1 MAQIVEVI
9 GVGDVEFPDGMSKEA
24 IGLALQ
30 KLPKP
35 KFVPTAENRGN
46 VINSDV
52 PTIVGS
58 RPNDVNPQPAQA
70 PRTMT
75 DYVKALYEVPAT
87 VATGAVAPFIGVGAG
102 MIENIREGTNKRVDR
117 PELAQRFTY
126 EPTSPVSQG
135 AIESL
140 GEALNVAKIPAYV
153 PTIGT
158 AARATTQA
166 SRATTPMVRG
176 NLPSFD
182 QASQTVKTAPTRIA
196 ELLREREAPAM
207 SGVGA
212 AEVPEVMQRIQL
224 GRNLRVPMQ
233 FSKGEVT
240 RELGQQA
247 FEAETPKN
255 FPDIGKPLLEGKA
268 QRNDTIL
275 KNFDAY
281 VDATGKETYGLRET
295 GKVVDR
301 ALVNQ
306 VNRVKE
312 KINEAY
318 TLARE
323 SGETQEPIP
332 YAPLKAYI
340 EQQTPTVRS
349 KLAPI
354 LDAVDEQIKVN
365 DPQGTGAI
373 SINQLE
379 DIYQFIN
386 KNFDPTDAVSSGH
399 VRQMKNL
406 INTVTEGKGGENYQ
420 AARALRTKYG
430 REFENI
436 GAIDKL
442 LRTKKGTEDRAV
454 AFEDVFK
461 HSVLDGSLDD
471 VQAIG
476 RTLKKAGPEGEQA
489 WRELQGQTIEHIKDQ
504 VTRNIDTD
512 MFGNPVV
519 SPAKYK
525 SIVRELDQDGK
536 LDYLFGK
543 KGAQEIRDLLEATIL
558 VNAPVKGA
566 VNQSNTASAFIR
578 AMDKIKASPLAR
590 LPLVK
595 SSADYGIRRE
605 MKKQVEESLNFD
617 PKDVAKEL
625 RKGK

>member
-1 MAQIVEVI
+1 MAF
-9 GVGDVEFPDGMSKEA
+9 DPDRY
-24 IGLALQ
+24 LAT
-30 KLPKP
+30 KAPS
-35 KFVPTAENRGN
+35 PTGGFNPDAYLGIADRGN
-46 VINSDV
+46 IINTDV
-52 PTIVGS
+52 PTVVGT
-58 RPNDVNPQPAQA
+58 RPNAVNPQPVEQ
-70 PRTMT
+70 PRTMG
-75 DYVKALYEVPAT
+75 DYVKSLYEVPRT
-87 VATGAVAPFIGVGAG
+87 IIQGAAAPFIGVGAG
-102 MIENIREGTNKRVDR
+102 IAENIRQGTNERVDR

-126 EPTSPVSQG
+126 EPTSPVSQDILG
-135 AIESL
+135 NL
-140 GEALNVAKIPAYV
+140 GETLTAAKIPAYV

-158 AARATTQA
+158 AARATQQA
-166 SRATTPMVRG
+166 SRATIPMVRG

-182 QASQTVKTAPTRIA
+182 QASQTVRTAPSRIA
-196 ELLREREAPAM
+196 DLLREREAPL

-224 GRNLRVPMQ
+224 GRNLRVPIE

-240 RELGQQA
+240 KDLAQQA
-247 FEAETPKN
+247 FEAETPKS
-255 FPDIGKPLLEGKA
+255 FPEIGKPLLEGKA
-268 QRNDTIL
+268 QRNDKFL
-275 KNFDAY
+275 QNFDSY

-306 VNRVKE
+306 VNKVKQ

-318 TLARE
+318 ELARV
-323 SGETQEPIP
+323 SGETQEPVP
-332 YAPLKAYI
+332 YAPLRAYI

-354 LDAVDEQIKVN
+354 LDAVDEQLRVN
-365 DPQGTGAI
+365 DPNGTGQI

-379 DIYQFIN
+379 DVYQFIN
-386 KNFDPTDAVSSGH
+386 KNYDPTDAVANTH

-420 AARALRTKYG
+420 AARALRTKFG

-519 SPAKYK
+519 SPAKFK

-543 KGAQEIRDLLEATIL
+543 KGAQELRDLLEATIL
-558 VNAPVKGA
+558 VNAPLKGA

-578 AMDKIKASPLAR
+578 AMDKIKGSPLAK

-605 MKKQVEESLNFD
+605 MKKQVEEALNFD
-617 PKDVAKEL
+617 PNAVAKEL
-625 RKGK
+625 RKGAK

>member
-1 MAQIVEVI
+1 MAFDPDRYLAQKAPNQQA
-9 GVGDVEFPDGMSKEA
+9 VGGFDPDAYLGISSA
-24 IGLALQ
+24 D
-30 KLPKP
+30 
-35 KFVPTAENRGN
+35 RGN
-46 VINSDV
+46 IINTDV
-52 PTIVGS
+52 PTVVGS
-58 RPNDVNPQPAQA
+58 RPNAINQQPAQ
-70 PRTMT
+70 PPVTMG
-75 DYVKALYEVPAT
+75 DYARASYQVPA
-87 VATGAVAPFIGVGAG
+87 AVLSSMAAPFIGVGAG
-102 MIENIREGTNKRVDR
+102 IAQNIRQGTNERVDR
-117 PELAQRFTY
+117 PELAQRFAY
-126 EPTSPVSQG
+126 EPTSPVAQS
-135 AIESL
+135 AMESL
-140 GEALNVAKIPAYV
+140 GSALESAKIPAYV
-153 PTIGT
+153 PSAGRLASATRQG
-158 AARATTQA
+158 ART
-166 SRATTPMVRG
+166 TTPVIG
-176 NLPSFD
+176 SNLPSFD
-182 QASQTVKTAPTRIA
+182 EFKGGVQTAPSRIA
-196 ELLREREAPAM
+196 ELLREREAPVM
-207 SGVGA
+207 SGVGS
-212 AEVPEVMQRIQL
+212 AEVPEIAQRMQLAQ
-224 GRNLRVPMQ
+224 GLRVPVQ
-233 FSKGEVT
+233 LSKGQAT

-247 FEAETPKN
+247 FEAETPKS
-255 FPDIGKPLLEGKA
+255 FPEIGKPLVQAQA
-268 QRNDTIL
+268 QRNEGIL
-275 KNFDAY
+275 QNFDAY

-295 GKVVDR
+295 GRVVDR

-386 KNFDPTDAVSSGH
+386 KNYDPTDAVSSGH

-420 AARALRTKYG
+420 AARALRTKFG

-436 GAIDKL
+436 GAVDKL

-519 SPAKYK
+519 SPAKFK

-543 KGAQEIRDLLEATIL
+543 KGAQELRDLLETTIL
-558 VNAPVKGA
+558 INAPLKGA

-578 AMDKIKASPLAR
+578 AMDKIKASPLAK

-595 SSADYGIRRE
+595 SSADYGIRQE
-605 MKKQVEESLNFD
+605 LKKQVEESLNFD
-617 PKDVAKEL
+617 PNALSKEL

>member
-46 VINSDV
+46 VINTDV
-52 PTIVGS
+52 PTVVGS
-58 RPNDVNPQPAQA
+58 QPNAVNPQPAQA

-87 VATGAVAPFIGVGAG
+87 MISSFPAAVAYGNVPSGSS
-102 MIENIREGTNKRVDR
+102 
-117 PELAQRFTY
+117 PEVRQAAEQRAARFQFT
-126 EPTSPVSQG
+126 PTSPVSQNVL
-135 AIESL
+135 ETV
-140 GEALNVAKIPAYV
+140 GEALTDAKIPPYIPV
-153 PTIGT
+153 LGT
-158 AARATTQA
+158 TTRATQQA
-166 SRATTPMVRG
+166 GRTTAPLASG
-176 NLPSFD
+176 NLPSFN
-182 QASQTVKTAPTRIA
+182 QASQAVKTVPNRMAD
-196 ELLREREAPAM
+196 LLREREAPVM

-212 AEVPEVMQRIQL
+212 AEVPEVSQRVQL
-224 GRNLRVPMQ
+224 AQNLRVPVQ
-233 FSKGEVT
+233 LSKGQAT

-247 FEAETPKN
+247 FEAETPKS
-255 FPDIGKPLLEGKA
+255 FPEIGKPLLQAQA
-268 QRNDTIL
+268 QRNENIL
-275 KNFDAY
+275 QNFDSF

-354 LDAVDEQIKVN
+354 LDAVDEQIRVN
-365 DPQGTGAI
+365 DPKGTGQI

-386 KNFDPTDAVSSGH
+386 KNYDPTDAVSSGH

-420 AARALRTKYG
+420 AARALRTKFG

-436 GAIDKL
+436 GAVDKL

-519 SPAKYK
+519 SPAKFK

-543 KGAQEIRDLLEATIL
+543 KGAQEVRDLLETTIL

-578 AMDKIKASPLAR
+578 AMDKIKGSPLAR

-605 MKKQVEESLNFD
+605 MKKQVEESINFD
-617 PKDVAKEL
+617 PNNLAKEL

>member
-1 MAQIVEVI
+1 MAF
-9 GVGDVEFPDGMSKEA
+9 DPDRY
-24 IGLALQ
+24 LAQ
-30 KLPKP
+30 KAPSPQATDGFNPDAYLGI
-35 KFVPTAENRGN
+35 ASADRGN
-46 VINSDV
+46 IINTDV
-52 PTIVGS
+52 PTVVGS
-58 RPNDVNPQPAQA
+58 RPNAINPQPVQQ
-70 PRTMT
+70 PRTLP
-75 DYVKALYEVPAT
+75 DYAKALYEVPAT
-87 VATGAVAPFIGVGAG
+87 VLSGAVAPFIGVGAG
-102 MIENIREGTNKRVDR
+102 MVENISQGTNQRVDR

-126 EPTSPVSQG
+126 EPTSPVSQDVLG
-135 AIESL
+135 SM
-140 GEALNVAKIPAYV
+140 GEALTAAKIPAYV

-158 AARATTQA
+158 AARATNQA
-166 SRATTPMVRG
+166 SRATAPMVRG

-182 QASQTVKTAPTRIA
+182 EFKGSVQTAPSRIA
-196 ELLREREAPAM
+196 NLLREREAPL

-212 AEVPEVMQRIQL
+212 AEVPEVAQRMQLAQ
-224 GRNLRVPMQ
+224 NLRVPVQ
-233 FSKGEVT
+233 LSKGQAT

-247 FEAETPKN
+247 FEAETPKS
-255 FPDIGKPLLEGKA
+255 FPEIGKPLVQAQA
-268 QRNDTIL
+268 QRNEGIL
-275 KNFDAY
+275 QNFDAF

-295 GKVVDR
+295 GKVVDK

-306 VNRVKE
+306 VNKVKE

-318 TLARE
+318 ELARV
-323 SGETQEPIP
+323 SGETQEPVP
-332 YAPLKAYI
+332 YAPLRAYI

-354 LDAVDEQIKVN
+354 LDAVDEQLKVN
-365 DPQGTGAI
+365 DPQGTGQI

-386 KNFDPTDAVSSGH
+386 KNYDPADAVANTH

-420 AARALRTKYG
+420 AARALRTKFG

-489 WRELQGQTIEHIKDQ
+489 WRELQGQTIEHIKDR
-504 VTRNIDTD
+504 VTQNIDTD

-519 SPAKYK
+519 SPAKFK

-543 KGAQEIRDLLEATIL
+543 KGAQELRDLLETTIL

-578 AMDKIKASPLAR
+578 AMDKIKASPLAK

-617 PKDVAKEL
+617 PNAVAKEL
-625 RKGK
+625 RKGAK

>member
-1 MAQIVEVI
+1 MAF
-9 GVGDVEFPDGMSKEA
+9 DPDRY
-24 IGLALQ
+24 LAQ
-30 KLPKP
+30 KAPISQTTGGFNPDAYLGI
-35 KFVPTAENRGN
+35 ASADRGN
-46 VINSDV
+46 IINTDV
-52 PTIVGS
+52 PTVVGS
-58 RPNDVNPQPAQA
+58 RPNAVNPQPVES
-70 PRTMT
+70 PRTVG
-75 DYVKALYEVPAT
+75 DYAKTVYEVPRAL
-87 VATGAVAPFIGVGAG
+87 VQGIAAPFLGVGAG
-102 MIENIREGTNKRVDR
+102 IAENIREGTNTRVDR

-126 EPTSPVSQG
+126 EPTSPVSQS
-135 AIESL
+135 ILESVGQVL
-140 GEALNVAKIPAYV
+140 DTAKIAPV
-153 PTIGT
+153 TGLNLTPTI
-158 AARATTQA
+158 
-166 SRATTPMVRG
+166 
-176 NLPSFD
+176 
-182 QASQTVKTAPTRIA
+182 SQFGQYAPTMARSA
-196 ELLREREAPAM
+196 VQTAKPPVQRLVQALREEPVSKM

-247 FEAETPKN
+247 FEAEVPKS
-255 FPDIGKPLLEGKA
+255 FPEIGKPLLEGKA

-275 KNFDAY
+275 QNFDAF

-318 TLARE
+318 ELARV
-323 SGETQEPIP
+323 SGETQEPVP
-332 YAPLKAYI
+332 YAPLRAYI

-365 DPQGTGAI
+365 DPQGTGQI

-386 KNFDPTDAVSSGH
+386 KNYDPTDAVANTH

-420 AARALRTKYG
+420 AARALRTKFG

-436 GAIDKL
+436 GVVDKL
-442 LRTKKGTEDRAV
+442 LRTKKGTDDRAV
-454 AFEDVFK
+454 AFEDVFR

-512 MFGNPVV
+512 MYGNPVV

-558 VNAPVKGA
+558 VNAPLKGA

-578 AMDKIKASPLAR
+578 AMDKIKASPLAK

-617 PKDVAKEL
+617 PNAVAKEL

>member
-1 MAQIVEVI
+1 MTQIVEVI
-9 GVGDVEFPDGMSKEA
+9 GVGRVQFPDGMSKED

-35 KFVPTAENRGN
+35 SFTPTAENQGN
-46 VINSDV
+46 VINTDV
-52 PTIVGS
+52 PTVVGS
-58 RPNDVNPQPAQA
+58 RPNAVNPQPTQA

-75 DYVKALYEVPAT
+75 DYVKALYEVPAAAISSFPAS
-87 VATGAVAPFIGVGAG
+87 VAYGNVPSGSAPEVYKAA
-102 MIENIREGTNKRVDR
+102 EER
-117 PELAQRFTY
+117 AARFQFQ
-126 EPTSPVSQG
+126 PTSPVSQDVLQTVG
-135 AIESL
+135 ETLTDLKVPPFIPVL
-140 GEALNVAKIPAYV
+140 G
-153 PTIGT
+153 TT
-158 AARATTQA
+158 ARATQQA
-166 SRATTPMVRG
+166 GRTTSPMVRG

-182 QASQTVKTAPTRIA
+182 QATQSVKTAPTRIA
-196 ELLREREAPAM
+196 DLLREREAPL

-212 AEVPEVMQRIQL
+212 AEVPEVAQRVQL
-224 GRNLRVPMQ
+224 AQNLRVPVQ
-233 FSKGEVT
+233 LSKGQAT

-247 FEAETPKN
+247 FEAETPKS
-255 FPDIGKPLLEGKA
+255 FPEIGKPLVQAQA
-268 QRNDTIL
+268 QRNDNIL
-275 KNFDAY
+275 KNFDSF

-295 GKVVDR
+295 GKIVDR

-318 TLARE
+318 TLARQ

-354 LDAVDEQIKVN
+354 LDAVDEQIRVN
-365 DPQGTGAI
+365 DPQGTGQI

-386 KNFDPTDAVSSGH
+386 KNYDPTDAVSSGH

-420 AARALRTKYG
+420 AARALRTKFG

-436 GAIDKL
+436 GAVDKL

-519 SPAKYK
+519 SPAKFK

-543 KGAQEIRDLLEATIL
+543 KGAQEIRDLLETTIL
-558 VNAPVKGA
+558 VNSPVKGA
-566 VNQSNTASAFIR
+566 VNQSNTASAIIR

>member
-1 MAQIVEVI
+1 MAF
-9 GVGDVEFPDGMSKEA
+9 DPDRY
-24 IGLALQ
+24 LATKAPSQQATGGFNPDAYLGI
-30 KLPKP
+30 
-35 KFVPTAENRGN
+35 TDRGN
-46 VINSDV
+46 IINTDV
-52 PTIVGS
+52 PTVVGS
-58 RPNDVNPQPAQA
+58 RPNAVNPQPAQA
-70 PRTMT
+70 PRTLP
-75 DYVKALYEVPAT
+75 DYAKALYEVPLA
-87 VATGAVAPFIGVGAG
+87 AISSFPAAVAYGNVPSNAP
-102 MIENIREGTNKRVDR
+102 
-117 PELAQRFTY
+117 PEVRQAAEERAARLQYTPR
-126 EPTSPVSQG
+126 SPVSQDV
-135 AIESL
+135 L
-140 GEALNVAKIPAYV
+140 QTVGEALTDAKIPPFIPV
-153 PTIGT
+153 LGT
-158 AARATTQA
+158 TARATQQA
-166 SRATTPMVRG
+166 GRTTAPLASG
-176 NLPSFD
+176 NLPSFN
-182 QASQTVKTAPTRIA
+182 QATQAVRTAPSKMA
-196 ELLREREAPAM
+196 EMLMREREAPL

-212 AEVPEVMQRIQL
+212 AEVPEVMQRVQL
-224 GRNLRVPMQ
+224 GRNLRVPIE

-240 RELGQQA
+240 RDLGQQA
-247 FEAETPKN
+247 FEAEIPKS
-255 FPDIGKPLLEGKA
+255 FPEIGKPLIEGKA
-268 QRNDTIL
+268 QRNDKFL
-275 KNFDAY
+275 QNFDAY
-281 VDATGKETYGLRET
+281 VDATGKETFGLRET
-295 GKVVDR
+295 GKVVDK

-318 TLARE
+318 ELARV
-323 SGETQEPIP
+323 SGETQEPID
-332 YAPLKAYI
+332 YAPLRAYI

-354 LDAVDEQIKVN
+354 LDAVDEQIKKN
-365 DPQGTGAI
+365 DPEGTGQI

-386 KNFDPTDAVSSGH
+386 KNFDPTDAVANTH
-399 VRQMKNL
+399 VRQMKDL

-420 AARALRTKYG
+420 AARALRTKFG

-436 GAIDKL
+436 GAVDKL
-442 LRTKKGTEDRAV
+442 LRTKKGTDDRAV

-512 MFGNPVV
+512 MYGNPVV

-558 VNAPVKGA
+558 VNAPLKGA
-566 VNQSNTASAFIR
+566 VNQSNSASAFIR
-578 AMDKIKASPLAR
+578 AMDNIKGSPLAK

-595 SSADYGIRRE
+595 SAADYGIRRE
-605 MKKQVEESLNFD
+605 MKKQVEEALNFD
-617 PKDVAKEL
+617 PQATAREL

>member
-1 MAQIVEVI
+1 MAFDPDRYLAQKAPSQQAVS
-9 GVGDVEFPDGMSKEA
+9 EFDPDAYLGISSA
-24 IGLALQ
+24 D
-30 KLPKP
+30 
-35 KFVPTAENRGN
+35 RGN
-46 VINSDV
+46 IINTDV
-52 PTIVGS
+52 PTVVGS
-58 RPNDVNPQPAQA
+58 RPNAINPQPQQA

-87 VATGAVAPFIGVGAG
+87 VVSGMAAPFIGVGAG
-102 MIENIREGTNKRVDR
+102 IAENIAQGTNQRVDR

-182 QASQTVKTAPTRIA
+182 QATQSVKTAPTRIA

-420 AARALRTKYG
+420 AARALRTKFG

-471 VQAIG
+471 VQSIG

>member
-1 MAQIVEVI
+1 MAF
-9 GVGDVEFPDGMSKEA
+9 DPDRY
-24 IGLALQ
+24 LAQ
-30 KLPKP
+30 KAPNQQVTGGFNPDAYLGI
-35 KFVPTAENRGN
+35 TDRGN
-46 VINSDV
+46 IINTDV
-52 PTIVGS
+52 PTVVGS
-58 RPNDVNPQPAQA
+58 RPNAVNPQPAQA
-70 PRTMT
+70 PRTLP
-75 DYVKALYEVPAT
+75 DYARALYEVPAT
-87 VATGAVAPFIGVGAG
+87 VLTGAVAPFIGVGAG
-102 MIENIREGTNKRVDR
+102 MVENLREGTNKRVDR
-117 PELAQRFTY
+117 PELGQRFTY
-126 EPTSPVSQG
+126 EPTSPVSQDVLG
-135 AIESL
+135 SM
-140 GEALNVAKIPAYV
+140 GEALTAAKIPAYV

-158 AARATTQA
+158 AARATQQA
-166 SRATTPMVRG
+166 GRTTAPMVSG

-182 QASQTVKTAPTRIA
+182 QATQAVKTAPSRMA
-196 ELLREREAPAM
+196 EMLMREREAPL

-212 AEVPEVMQRIQL
+212 AQVPEVAQRVQL
-224 GRNLRVPMQ
+224 AQGLRVPVQ
-233 FSKGEVT
+233 LSKGQAT

-247 FEAETPKN
+247 FEAETPKSY
-255 FPDIGKPLLEGKA
+255 PEIGKPLLQAQA
-268 QRNDTIL
+268 QRNDNIL
-275 KNFDAY
+275 KNFDSY

-295 GKVVDR
+295 GKVVDK

-365 DPQGTGAI
+365 DPQGTGQI

-420 AARALRTKYG
+420 AARALRTKFG

-436 GAIDKL
+436 GAVDKL
-442 LRTKKGTEDRAV
+442 LRTKKNTEDRAV

-489 WRELQGQTIEHIKDQ
+489 WRELQGQTIEYIKDQ

-519 SPAKYK
+519 SPAKFK

-543 KGAQEIRDLLEATIL
+543 KGAQEIRDLLETTIL

-566 VNQSNTASAFIR
+566 VNQANTASAIIR
-578 AMDKIKASPLAR
+578 AMDKIKASPLAK

-617 PKDVAKEL
+617 PNAVAKEL
-625 RKGK
+625 RKGAK

>member
-1 MAQIVEVI
+1 MAF
-9 GVGDVEFPDGMSKEA
+9 DPDRY
-24 IGLALQ
+24 LAT
-30 KLPKP
+30 KAPS
-35 KFVPTAENRGN
+35 PTGGFNPDAYLGIADRGN
-46 VINSDV
+46 IINTDV
-52 PTIVGS
+52 PTVVGS
-58 RPNDVNPQPAQA
+58 QPNAVNPQPVQQ
-70 PRTMT
+70 PRTMG
-75 DYVKALYEVPAT
+75 DYVKSLYEVPAT
-87 VATGAVAPFIGVGAG
+87 VLSGAVAPFVGVGAG
-102 MIENIREGTNKRVDR
+102 IVENIRQGTNERVDR

-126 EPTSPVSQG
+126 EPTSPVSQS
-135 AIESL
+135 AIESM
-140 GEALNVAKIPAYV
+140 GEALTAAKIPAYV

-158 AARATTQA
+158 AARATQQA
-166 SRATTPMVRG
+166 SRATVPMVRG

-182 QASQTVKTAPTRIA
+182 QASQTVRTAPSRIA
-196 ELLREREAPAM
+196 DLLREREAPVM

-212 AEVPEVMQRIQL
+212 AEVPEVAQRMQLAQ
-224 GRNLRVPMQ
+224 GLRVPVQ
-233 FSKGEVT
+233 LSKGQAT

-255 FPDIGKPLLEGKA
+255 FPEIGKPLIQAQA
-268 QRNDTIL
+268 QRNEGIL
-275 KNFDAY
+275 QNFDAY

-295 GKVVDR
+295 GRVVDR

-318 TLARE
+318 DLARV
-323 SGETQEPIP
+323 SGETQEPIS

-354 LDAVDEQIKVN
+354 LDAVDEQIRVN
-365 DPQGTGAI
+365 DPKNTGQI

-386 KNFDPTDAVSSGH
+386 KNYDPTDAVANTH

-420 AARALRTKYG
+420 AARALRTKFG

-436 GAIDKL
+436 GAVDKL
-442 LRTKKGTEDRAV
+442 LRTKKGTDDRAV

-489 WRELQGQTIEHIKDQ
+489 WRELQGQTIQHIKDQ

-519 SPAKYK
+519 SPAKFK

-543 KGAQEIRDLLEATIL
+543 KGAQEIRDLLETTIL
-558 VNAPVKGA
+558 VNAPLKGA

-578 AMDKIKASPLAR
+578 AMDKIKGSPLAK

-595 SSADYGIRRE
+595 SSADYGIKRE
-605 MKKQVEESLNFD
+605 VKKQVEESLNFD
-617 PKDVAKEL
+617 PNAVAKEL

>member
-1 MAQIVEVI
+1 MAF
-9 GVGDVEFPDGMSKEA
+9 DPDRY
-24 IGLALQ
+24 LAQ
-30 KLPKP
+30 KAPIQQATGGFNPDAYLGI
-35 KFVPTAENRGN
+35 TDRGN
-46 VINSDV
+46 IINTDV
-52 PTIVGS
+52 PTVVGS
-58 RPNDVNPQPAQA
+58 QPNAVNPQLVQA
-70 PRTMT
+70 PRTLP
-75 DYVKALYEVPAT
+75 DYAKALYEVPAT
-87 VATGAVAPFIGVGAG
+87 VLSGAVAPFIGVGAG
-102 MIENIREGTNKRVDR
+102 MVENIRQGTNQRVDR

-126 EPTSPVSQG
+126 EPTSPVSQDVLG
-135 AIESL
+135 SM
-140 GEALNVAKIPAYV
+140 GEALTAAKIPTYV

-158 AARATTQA
+158 AARATQQA
-166 SRATTPMVRG
+166 SRATAPMVRG

-182 QASQTVKTAPTRIA
+182 EFKGGVQTAPSRIA
-196 ELLREREAPAM
+196 DLLREREAPL
-207 SGVGA
+207 SGVGSA
-212 AEVPEVMQRIQL
+212 QVPEVAQRVQL
-224 GRNLRVPMQ
+224 AQNLRVPMQ
-233 FSKGEVT
+233 LSKGEAT
-240 RELGQQA
+240 RDLGQQA
-247 FEAETPKN
+247 FEAEIPKS
-255 FPDIGKPLLEGKA
+255 FPEIGKPLLEGKA

-275 KNFDAY
+275 QNFDAY
-281 VDATGKETYGLRET
+281 VDATGKETFGLRET
-295 GKVVDR
+295 GRVVDK

-354 LDAVDEQIKVN
+354 LDAVDEQIRVN
-365 DPQGTGAI
+365 DPQSTGQI

-386 KNFDPTDAVSSGH
+386 KNYDPTDAVSSGH

-420 AARALRTKYG
+420 AARALRTKFG

-436 GAIDKL
+436 GAVDKL

-558 VNAPVKGA
+558 VNAPLKGA

-578 AMDKIKASPLAR
+578 AMDKIKSSPLAR

-605 MKKQVEESLNFD
+605 IRKQVEESLNFD

-625 RKGK
+625 RKGN

>member
-1 MAQIVEVI
+1 VLIQSAFLTKSNPLIL
-9 GVGDVEFPDGMSKEA
+9 D
-24 IGLALQ
+24 L
-30 KLPKP
+30 KLNSTERYFCKTYLFGK
-35 KFVPTAENRGN
+35 KFCFASLFLYLEHNLVKIDRL
-46 VINSDV
+46 VLFLCIL
-52 PTIVGS
+52 
-58 RPNDVNPQPAQA
+58 
-70 PRTMT
+70 PRC
-75 DYVKALYEVPAT
+75 
-87 VATGAVAPFIGVGAG
+87 
-102 MIENIREGTNKRVDR
+102 
-117 PELAQRFTY
+117 
-126 EPTSPVSQG
+126 
-135 AIESL
+135 
-140 GEALNVAKIPAYV
+140 
-153 PTIGT
+153 
-158 AARATTQA
+158 
-166 SRATTPMVRG
+166 
-176 NLPSFD
+176 
-182 QASQTVKTAPTRIA
+182 
-196 ELLREREAPAM
+196 
-207 SGVGA
+207 
-212 AEVPEVMQRIQL
+212 
-224 GRNLRVPMQ
+224 
-233 FSKGEVT
+233 
-240 RELGQQA
+240 
-247 FEAETPKN
+247 
-255 FPDIGKPLLEGKA
+255 
-268 QRNDTIL
+268 
-275 KNFDAY
+275 DA
-281 VDATGKETYGLRET
+281 
-295 GKVVDR
+295 
-301 ALVNQ
+301 
-306 VNRVKE
+306 
-312 KINEAY
+312 
-318 TLARE
+318 
-323 SGETQEPIP
+323 
-332 YAPLKAYI
+332 LKAYI

>member
-1 MAQIVEVI
+1 MAF
-9 GVGDVEFPDGMSKEA
+9 DPDRY
-24 IGLALQ
+24 LAQ
-30 KLPKP
+30 KASSPQATGGFDPDAYLGI
-35 KFVPTAENRGN
+35 ASADRGN
-46 VINSDV
+46 IINTDV
-52 PTIVGS
+52 PTVVGT
-58 RPNDVNPQPAQA
+58 RPNAVNPQPIQQ
-70 PRTMT
+70 PRTLP
-75 DYVKALYEVPAT
+75 DYAKALYEVPAT
-87 VATGAVAPFIGVGAG
+87 VLTGAVAPFIGVGAG
-102 MIENIREGTNKRVDR
+102 MVENLREGTNKRVDR
-117 PELAQRFTY
+117 PELGQRFTY
-126 EPTSPVSQG
+126 EPTSPVSQDVLG
-135 AIESL
+135 SM
-140 GEALNVAKIPAYV
+140 GEALTAAKIPAYV

-158 AARATTQA
+158 AARATQQTARTAAPLA
-166 SRATTPMVRG
+166 SG
-176 NLPSFD
+176 NLPSFN
-182 QASQTVKTAPTRIA
+182 QATQAVKTAPSRMA
-196 ELLREREAPAM
+196 EMLMREREAPL

-224 GRNLRVPMQ
+224 GRNLRVPIQ
-233 FSKGEVT
+233 FSKGEAT
-240 RELGQQA
+240 RDLGQQA
-247 FEAETPKN
+247 FEAEIPKS
-255 FPDIGKPLLEGKA
+255 FPEIGKPLIEGKA

-275 KNFDAY
+275 QNFDAY
-281 VDATGKETYGLRET
+281 VDATGKETFGLRET
-295 GKVVDR
+295 GKVVDK

-312 KINEAY
+312 KIDEAY
-318 TLARE
+318 ELAR
-323 SGETQEPIP
+323 STGETQEPIQ
-332 YAPLKAYI
+332 YGPLKAYI
-340 EQQTPTVRS
+340 DQQTPTV
-349 KLAPI
+349 KKELAPI
-354 LDAVDEQIKVN
+354 LNAVDEQLKLN
-365 DPQGTGAI
+365 DPKGTGQI

-379 DIYQFIN
+379 DVYQFIN
-386 KNFDPTDAVSSGH
+386 LNYNPNDLVAKNH

-420 AARALRTKYG
+420 AARALRTKFG
-430 REFENI
+430 EEFENI
-436 GAIDKL
+436 GVVDKL
-442 LRTKKGTEDRAV
+442 LRTKKGTDDRAV

-489 WRELQGQTIEHIKDQ
+489 WRELQGQTIEYIKDQ

-512 MFGNPVV
+512 MYGNPVV

-578 AMDKIKASPLAR
+578 AMDKIKASPLAK

-617 PKDVAKEL
+617 PNTVAKEL
-625 RKGK
+625 RKGAK

>member
-1 MAQIVEVI
+1 MAF
-9 GVGDVEFPDGMSKEA
+9 DPDRY
-24 IGLALQ
+24 LAQ
-30 KLPKP
+30 KAPSQQATSGFDPDAYLGIAN
-35 KFVPTAENRGN
+35 TDRGN
-46 VINSDV
+46 IINIDV
-52 PTIVGS
+52 PTVVGT
-58 RPNDVNPQPAQA
+58 RPNAVNSQPAQT
-70 PRTMT
+70 PRTLP
-75 DYVKALYEVPAT
+75 DYAKALYEVPAT
-87 VATGAVAPFIGVGAG
+87 VLSGAVAPFIGVGAG
-102 MIENIREGTNKRVDR
+102 IAENIRQGTNQRVDR

-126 EPTSPVSQG
+126 EPTSPVSQV
-135 AIESL
+135 ALENL
-140 GEALNVAKIPAYV
+140 GSALEASKIPAYV
-153 PTIGT
+153 PSAGRLAT
-158 AARATTQA
+158 ATRQGVTTATPIV
-166 SRATTPMVRG
+166 SG

-182 QASQTVKTAPTRIA
+182 EFKGGVQTAPSRIA
-196 ELLREREAPAM
+196 GLLREREAPL

-212 AEVPEVMQRIQL
+212 AQVPEVAQRVQL
-224 GRNLRVPMQ
+224 AQGLRVPVQ
-233 FSKGEVT
+233 LSKGEAT

-247 FEAETPKN
+247 FESEIPKS
-255 FPDIGKPLLEGKA
+255 FPEIGKPLLEGKA
-268 QRNDTIL
+268 QRNDNIL
-275 KNFDAY
+275 QNFDAY
-281 VDATGKETYGLRET
+281 VDATGKETFGLRET
-295 GKVVDR
+295 GKVVDK

-318 TLARE
+318 ELARTK
-323 SGETQEPIP
+323 GETQEPVD
-332 YAPLKAYI
+332 YAPLRTYI

-365 DPQGTGAI
+365 DPQGTGQI

-386 KNFDPTDAVSSGH
+386 KNFDPTDAVANTH

-420 AARALRTKYG
+420 AARALRTKFG

-519 SPAKYK
+519 SPAKFK

-543 KGAQEIRDLLEATIL
+543 KGAQELRDLLETTIL

-617 PKDVAKEL
+617 PNAVAKEL

>member
-1 MAQIVEVI
+1 MAF
-9 GVGDVEFPDGMSKEA
+9 DPDRY
-24 IGLALQ
+24 LAQ
-30 KLPKP
+30 KAPSPQATDGFNPDAYLGI
-35 KFVPTAENRGN
+35 TSADRGN
-46 VINSDV
+46 IINTDV
-52 PTIVGS
+52 PTVVGS
-58 RPNDVNPQPAQA
+58 RPNAINPQPVQQ
-70 PRTMT
+70 PRTLP
-75 DYVKALYEVPAT
+75 DYAKALYEVPAT
-87 VATGAVAPFIGVGAG
+87 VLTGAVAPFIGVGAG
-102 MIENIREGTNKRVDR
+102 MVENLREGTNKRVDR
-117 PELAQRFTY
+117 PELGQRFTY
-126 EPTSPVSQG
+126 EPTSPVSQDVLG
-135 AIESL
+135 SM
-140 GEALNVAKIPAYV
+140 GEALTAAKIPAYV

-158 AARATTQA
+158 AARATNQA
-166 SRATTPMVRG
+166 SRATAPMVRG

-182 QASQTVKTAPTRIA
+182 EFKGSVQTAPSRIA
-196 ELLREREAPAM
+196 NLLREREAPL

-212 AEVPEVMQRIQL
+212 AEVPEVAQRMQLAQ
-224 GRNLRVPMQ
+224 NLRVPVQ
-233 FSKGEVT
+233 LSKGQAT

-247 FEAETPKN
+247 FEAETPKS
-255 FPDIGKPLLEGKA
+255 FPEIGKPLVQAQA
-268 QRNDTIL
+268 QRNEGIL
-275 KNFDAY
+275 QNFDAF

-295 GKVVDR
+295 GKVVDK

-306 VNRVKE
+306 VNKVKE

-318 TLARE
+318 ELARV
-323 SGETQEPIP
+323 SGETQEPVP
-332 YAPLKAYI
+332 YAPLRAYI

-354 LDAVDEQIKVN
+354 LDAVDEQLRVN
-365 DPQGTGAI
+365 DPKGTGQI

-386 KNFDPTDAVSSGH
+386 KNYDPADAVANTH

-420 AARALRTKYG
+420 AARALRTKFG

-489 WRELQGQTIEHIKDQ
+489 WRELQGQTIEHIKDR
-504 VTRNIDTD
+504 VTQNIDTD

-519 SPAKYK
+519 SPAKFK

-543 KGAQEIRDLLEATIL
+543 KGAQELRDLLEATIL
-558 VNAPVKGA
+558 VNAPLKGA

-578 AMDKIKASPLAR
+578 AMDKIKASPLAK

-617 PKDVAKEL
+617 PNAVAKEL
-625 RKGK
+625 RKGAK

>member
-1 MAQIVEVI
+1 MAF
-9 GVGDVEFPDGMSKEA
+9 DPDRY
-24 IGLALQ
+24 LAQ
-30 KLPKP
+30 KAPNQQATGGFNPDAYLGITDK
-35 KFVPTAENRGN
+35 GN
-46 VINSDV
+46 IINTDV
-52 PTIVGS
+52 PTVVGS
-58 RPNDVNPQPAQA
+58 QPNAVNPQPVQQ
-70 PRTMT
+70 PRTMG
-75 DYVKALYEVPAT
+75 DYVKALYEVPAAM
-87 VATGAVAPFIGVGAG
+87 VSSVPSALAYGYVPSGSAPEVRQAA
-102 MIENIREGTNKRVDR
+102 EER
-117 PELAQRFTY
+117 AARFQFT
-126 EPTSPVSQG
+126 PTSPVSQNVL
-135 AIESL
+135 ETV
-140 GEALNVAKIPAYV
+140 GEALTDAKIPPFIPV
-153 PTIGT
+153 LGT
-158 AARATTQA
+158 TARATQQA
-166 SRATTPMVRG
+166 SRTTAPLASG
-176 NLPSFD
+176 NLPSFN
-182 QASQTVKTAPTRIA
+182 QATQAVQTAPSRIA
-196 ELLREREAPAM
+196 NLLREREAPL

-212 AEVPEVMQRIQL
+212 AEVPEVMQRVEL
-224 GRNLRVPMQ
+224 GRNLRVPIQ
-233 FSKGEVT
+233 FSKGEIT
-240 RELGQQA
+240 RDLGQQA
-247 FEAETPKN
+247 FEAETPKS
-255 FPDIGKPLLEGKA
+255 FPEIGKPLLEGKA

-275 KNFDAY
+275 QNFDAY
-281 VDATGKETYGLRET
+281 VDATGKETFGLRET
-295 GKVVDR
+295 GKVVDK

-306 VNRVKE
+306 VNKVKE

-318 TLARE
+318 ELARTK
-323 SGETQEPIP
+323 GETQEPVD
-332 YAPLKAYI
+332 YAPLRAYI

-365 DPQGTGAI
+365 DPQGTGQI

-386 KNFDPTDAVSSGH
+386 KNFDPTDAVANTH

-420 AARALRTKYG
+420 AARALRTKFG
-430 REFENI
+430 KEFENI
-436 GAIDKL
+436 GAVDKL

-512 MFGNPVV
+512 MYGNPVV

-605 MKKQVEESLNFD
+605 MKKQVEEALNFD
-617 PKDVAKEL
+617 PKAVAKEL
-625 RKGK
+625 RKGN

>member
-1 MAQIVEVI
+1 
-9 GVGDVEFPDGMSKEA
+9 
-24 IGLALQ
+24 
-30 KLPKP
+30 
-35 KFVPTAENRGN
+35 
-46 VINSDV
+46 
-52 PTIVGS
+52 
-58 RPNDVNPQPAQA
+58 
-70 PRTMT
+70 
-75 DYVKALYEVPAT
+75 LYEVPA
-87 VATGAVAPFIGVGAG
+87 AAFSSFPAAVAYGNVPSNA
-102 MIENIREGTNKRVDR
+102 T
-117 PELAQRFTY
+117 PEVRQAAEERAARLQFT
-126 EPTSPVSQG
+126 PRSPVSQ
-135 AIESL
+135 EVL
-140 GEALNVAKIPAYV
+140 QTVGEALTDAKIPPFIPV
-153 PTIGT
+153 LGT
-158 AARATTQA
+158 TARATQQA
-166 SRATTPMVRG
+166 GRTTAPLASG
-176 NLPSFD
+176 NLPSFN
-182 QASQTVKTAPTRIA
+182 QATQTVRTAPSRIA
-196 ELLREREAPAM
+196 DLLREREAPL

-212 AEVPEVMQRIQL
+212 AQVPEVAQNIQL
-224 GRNLRVPMQ
+224 AQNLRVPISL
-233 FSKGEVT
+233 SKGEAT

-247 FEAETPKN
+247 FEAEIPKT
-255 FPDIGKPLLEGKA
+255 FPEIGKPLLEAKA

-281 VDATGKETYGLRET
+281 VDATGKETFGLRET
-295 GKVVDR
+295 GKVVDK

-318 TLARE
+318 ELARTK
-323 SGETQEPIP
+323 GETQEPVD
-332 YAPLKAYI
+332 YSPLTAYI

-354 LDAVDEQIKVN
+354 LDAVNEQIKVN
-365 DPQGTGAI
+365 DPQGTGQI

-386 KNFDPTDAVSSGH
+386 KNFDPTDAVANTH

-420 AARALRTKYG
+420 AARALRTKFG

-436 GAIDKL
+436 GAVNKL
-442 LRTKKGTEDRAV
+442 LRTKKGTDDRAV

-504 VTRNIDTD
+504 VTRNMDVD
-512 MFGNPVV
+512 MFKNPVV

-543 KGAQEIRDLLEATIL
+543 KGAQEIRDLLETTIL
-558 VNAPVKGA
+558 VNAPLKGA
-566 VNQSNTASAFIR
+566 VNQSNSASAFIR
-578 AMDKIKASPLAR
+578 AMDKIKGSPLSK
-590 LPLVK
+590 LPLVR
-595 SSADYGIRRE
+595 SAADYGIRRE
-605 MKKQVEESLNFD
+605 MKKQVEEALNFD
-617 PKDVAKEL
+617 PNAVAKEL

>member
-1 MAQIVEVI
+1 MAF
-9 GVGDVEFPDGMSKEA
+9 DPDRY
-24 IGLALQ
+24 LATKAPSPQATGGFNPDAYLGI
-30 KLPKP
+30 
-35 KFVPTAENRGN
+35 TDRGN
-46 VINSDV
+46 IINTDV
-52 PTIVGS
+52 PTVVGT
-58 RPNDVNPQPAQA
+58 RPNAVNPQPVEP
-70 PRTMT
+70 PRTVG
-75 DYVKALYEVPAT
+75 DYAKSLYEVPAT
-87 VATGAVAPFIGVGAG
+87 VLSGAVAPFIGVGAG
-102 MIENIREGTNKRVDR
+102 IVENIREGTNKRVDR

-135 AIESL
+135 ALESL
-140 GEALNVAKIPAYV
+140 GSALEASKIPAYV

-158 AARATTQA
+158 AARATQQTARTTAPLA
-166 SRATTPMVRG
+166 SG
-176 NLPSFD
+176 NLPSFN
-182 QASQTVKTAPTRIA
+182 QATQAVKTAPSRIA
-196 ELLREREAPAM
+196 DLLREREAPL
-207 SGVGA
+207 SGVGS
-212 AEVPEVMQRIQL
+212 AEVPEVAQRMQLAQ
-224 GRNLRVPMQ
+224 NLRVPVQ
-233 FSKGEVT
+233 LSKGQAT

-247 FEAETPKN
+247 FEAETPKA
-255 FPDIGKPLLEGKA
+255 FPEIGKPLVQAQA
-268 QRNDTIL
+268 QRNEGIL
-275 KNFDAY
+275 QNFDAY

-318 TLARE
+318 DLARK
-323 SGETQEPIP
+323 SGETQEPIS
-332 YAPLKAYI
+332 YAPLRAYI
-340 EQQTPTVRS
+340 EQQTPTVRT

-365 DPQGTGAI
+365 DPQGTGQI

-386 KNFDPTDAVSSGH
+386 KNYDPSDAVANSH

-420 AARALRTKYG
+420 AARALRTKFG

-489 WRELQGQTIEHIKDQ
+489 WRELQGQTIEHIKDK
-504 VTRNIDTD
+504 VTQNIDTD

-519 SPAKYK
+519 SPAKFK

-543 KGAQEIRDLLEATIL
+543 KGAQEIRDLLETTIL

-605 MKKQVEESLNFD
+605 MAKQVEESINFD
-617 PKDVAKEL
+617 PKAVAKEL
-625 RKGK
+625 RKGAK